1 MTDLIYRGFTVENA
15 PKKADTKD
23 VSSKIS
29 SLIYRGVGYTKETVE
44 RSTQP
49 SGVARLYRCV
59 QWVG

>member
-1 MTDLIYRGFTVENA
+1 MTDLIYRGFTVDNS
-15 PKKADTKD
+15 PKADTKN

-29 SLIYRGVGYTKETVE
+29 SLIYRGVDYTKEAVG

-49 SGVARLYRCV
+49 SKVERLYRGV

>member
-1 MTDLIYRGFTVENA
+1 MTDLIYRGFTVENS
-15 PKKADTKD
+15 PKADTKD

-29 SLIYRGVGYTKETVE
+29 SLIYRGVGYTKEAIE

-49 SGVARLYRCV
+49 SEVARLYRGV

>member
-1 MTDLIYRGFTVENA
+1 MTDLIYRGFTVDNS
-15 PKKADTKD
+15 PKADTLN

-49 SGVARLYRCV
+49 SEVARLYRGV
-59 QWVG
+59 QWVD